1 MSSDIAVAV
10 RGVSKSYWLKHGRS
24 AGTLAEAVTRRLRH
38 PFQRTER
45 EQFWALRDID
55 FDITEGEVVGLVGRN
70 GAGKST
76 LLKILSRITE
86 MTTGEIELRGRVGSL
101 LEVGTGFHQ
110 DLTGRE
116 NIFMNGAMLGMTRSE
131 IRHEFDAIVAFAG
144 VERFLDTPVKHYSS
158 GMYVRLAF
166 AVAAHLRSEILIVD
180 EVLAVGD
187 AEFQNKCLAKMRDIS
202 GDGRTVIF
210 VSHNMHSIALL
221 CSRGIVLDAGRISF
235 TGDASEAIEVYGR
248 QFSATA
254 EQDESRPARRPGSGE
269 YRFGTVRSA
278 KGSYGP
284 ADPKTIHFDIR
295 HQRSM
300 LGRFYPSAHVVDD
313 RGLEVLQMDGRFVGC
328 WIDDAEQIAGELTI
342 NSPWL
347 KPGRYHVD
355 LYLCTEGGIVD
366 LYPQACVF
374 EVNSVMPYAYSASAN
389 AIASG
394 TVLAD
399 FKWKAASLAGAA
411 AAPRA

>member
-1 MSSDIAVAV
+1 MSSDVAI
-10 RGVSKSYWLKHGRS
+10 RARDVSKAYWLRHNRRP
-24 AGTLAEAVTRRLRH
+24 ATIAEVLTQRLRH
-38 PFQRTER
+38 PFQKTPKD
-45 EQFWALRDID
+45 QFWALRDID
-55 FDITEGEVVGLVGRN
+55 FDVARGEVVGLIGRN

-76 LLKILSRITE
+76 LLKVLSRITE
-86 MTTGEIELRGRVGSL
+86 MTTGEIELKGRVGSL

-116 NIFMNGAMLGMTRSE
+116 NIFMNGAMLGMTRAE
-131 IRHEFDAIVAFAG
+131 IREQFDEIVAFAG
-144 VERFLDTPVKHYSS
+144 VERFLDTAVKHYSS

-166 AVAAHLRSEILIVD
+166 AVAAHLRSEILMVD

-210 VSHNMHSIALL
+210 VSHNMHSISLL

-235 TGDASEAIEVYGR
+235 SGAPADAIEAYGR
-248 QFSATA
+248 QFSGPD
-254 EQDESRPARRPGSGE
+254 QHESRPAHRHGSGE
-269 YRFGTVRSA
+269 YRFSNVRA
-278 KGSYGP
+278 HRRSYGP
-284 ADPKTIHFDIR
+284 ADPKTIQFEIA

-300 LGRFYPSAHVVDD
+300 LGRFYPSAHVVDE

-328 WIDDAEQIAGELTI
+328 WIEDGVQIAGELTI
-342 NSPWL
+342 NGPWL

-374 EVNSVMPYAYSASAN
+374 EVNSVMPYPYSASAN
-389 AIASG
+389 ATASG

-399 FKWKAASLAGAA
+399 FSWKATSLVASAGSL
-411 AAPRA
+411 R